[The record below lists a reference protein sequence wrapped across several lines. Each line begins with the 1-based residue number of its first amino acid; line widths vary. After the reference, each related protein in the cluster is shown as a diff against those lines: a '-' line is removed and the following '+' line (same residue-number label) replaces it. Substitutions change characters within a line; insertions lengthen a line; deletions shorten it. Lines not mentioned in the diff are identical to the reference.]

1 MTNHAPGSSLLQ
13 APQSQDH
20 PDQDQVQNHSH
31 LHAHNHNHNHRR
43 LHAQQQQQQQQ
54 QHEQARQ
61 KRESD
66 HGDTHIRSPTTQD
79 LPLHERQVVIVQ
91 TVSVVH
97 IIDDTGA
104 TISVSTILS
113 HPVTKLPESPSAGVT
128 ADSSVLAN
136 PLPSVSV
143 SALAVGDGTPSPAAS
158 SQTDLIPTPASE
170 SVLSNLETL
179 TSAPFTSSSSFP
191 TLSVGVG
198 ISNSTGRFPPS
209 LFSNSTALSHS
220 LFSNSTRT
228 SSFSTSTSASNSK
241 TRSSSVRLSAFT
253 DVPTTTASIGVA
265 GDGSAG
271 ANVAATIAV
280 PSATSTEST
289 APAPVG
295 LAPEVRNAVVG
306 GVMGGVAGV
315 AILAF
320 ILMFIIKWKK
330 RQGGGI
336 LLLGDGD
343 SSVRGRGMSSGP
355 NGSGGGGGMSERL
368 APFAVPSALASLTGQ
383 KRAIEGTSSNEPTG
397 GEKGFY
403 RVSGKKLIS
412 VLESGGDGYSDPP
425 DTDNNRDSVM
435 TSTSYYRDSQP
446 FAVGGLMPQ
455 RFGLG
460 SPMRPESG
468 VMVMRSG
475 PGRTPVQEQAA
486 FLDVPRPL
494 TPPRTTTTITGGVKT
509 DPIGRSLVSLDGSSV
524 SRTKF
529 TEDM

>member
-1 MTNHAPGSSLLQ
+1 MTNHAPGSSLVQ

-20 PDQDQVQNHSH
+20 SDQDQGQNHNH
-31 LHAHNHNHNHRR
+31 LHTHNHRR

-54 QHEQARQ
+54 QQEQARQ

-66 HGDTHIRSPTTQD
+66 DGETHIRSPTKQD

-104 TISVSTILS
+104 TISVSTLFS
-113 HPVTKLPESPSAGVT
+113 DPVTRLPEAPSAGVT

-136 PLPSVSV
+136 PLPNVSV
-143 SALAVGDGTPSPAAS
+143 SALAVGDGPPSSTAS
-158 SQTDLIPTPASE
+158 SQTDPIQTPASQ

-198 ISNSTGRFPPS
+198 VSNSTGRFPPS
-209 LFSNSTALSHS
+209 LFGNSTTGSHS
-220 LFSNSTRT
+220 LFTNSTRT
-228 SSFSTSTSASNSK
+228 SSFSTSTSASSSSK
-241 TRSSSVRLSAFT
+241 IRSSSVRLSAFT
-253 DVPTTTASIGVA
+253 DVPTSTVSIGVG

-271 ANVAATIAV
+271 ANVAATIAA
-280 PSATSTEST
+280 PTATSTESIV
-289 APAPVG
+289 PPPVG

-320 ILMFIIKWKK
+320 ILMFILKWKK

-343 SSVRGRGMSSGP
+343 SSVRGRGKSSRP
-355 NGSGGGGGMSERL
+355 NGGGGLAERSV
-368 APFAVPSALASLTGQ
+368 PFAVPSALASLTGQ
-383 KRAIEGTSSNEPTG
+383 KRAIEGTGGNEPTV

-412 VLESGGDGYSDPP
+412 VLQSGGDGYSDPP
-425 DTDNNRDSVM
+425 DSDPPDSDNRDSVM

-475 PGRTPVQEQAA
+475 PGRTPVQEQAS
-486 FLDVPRPL
+486 FLDVPRPM
-494 TPPRTTTTITGGVKT
+494 TPPRTTTTITAGA